1 MFADDSGLSDSEL
14 SGEEGKDVYPLREF
28 ILPWSTMEELT
39 RAVEYG
45 RRNNWHLFANPT
57 YYFLTLL
64 HHWQEVCL
72 YLICLA
78 VSLSTQSGIY
88 LWLIC

>member
-1 MFADDSGLSDSEL
+1 MYTVSRMFNVKDAMSAMFADDSGLSDSEL

-45 RRNNWHLFANPT
+45 RRNN
-57 YYFLTLL
+57 
-64 HHWQEVCL
+64 
-72 YLICLA
+72 
-78 VSLSTQSGIY
+78 
-88 LWLIC
+88 